1 MSSLLLLLFVC
12 LTTVSFSDADHS
24 DVVIARLLEVQES
37 SSEEEVAG
45 PVVTAR
51 DLRKIQQLLDLLG
64 EEATLVPIGCTC
76 TLSSCSC
83 CIDIKIKNFDAKVCG
98 NLAYSLQ
105 PVGLIF
111 SLTYNGNV
119 IFKEAISISN
129 PPSFCVGVPVA
140 QVCIQLTNL
149 AFKNL
154 HISGCVTLQVDALGI
169 KILNFNLVC
178 FNFGSAGQTSLDF
191 SQGVHLP
198 ANTSSAQELNA
209 DVDMAYQ
216 IEPEVQDNSGLKF
229 RSRSQVKSMSRLIK
243 MLLEPL
249 SSDV

>member
-1 MSSLLLLLFVC
+1 MSSSVFHFLSLSLSLSRALNYCKILGRLFVNS
-12 LTTVSFSDADHS
+12 T
-24 DVVIARLLEVQES
+24 
-37 SSEEEVAG
+37 
-45 PVVTAR
+45 
-51 DLRKIQQLLDLLG
+51 
-64 EEATLVPIGCTC
+64 
-76 TLSSCSC
+76 
-83 CIDIKIKNFDAKVCG
+83 
-98 NLAYSLQ
+98 SLFAA
-105 PVGLIF
+105 V
-111 SLTYNGNV
+111 
-119 IFKEAISISN
+119 SN